1 MLIHYLREKN
11 DVITNVKGS
20 YLSST
25 GPLRGVL
32 VSDAAGRVGWSK
44 WNEKSE
50 KREWVIDQT
59 KKWVHNG
66 MAINAAVKKAE
77 RTVNRVVRMNKDE
90 ALAIAISRL
99 ELSEMQ
105 EPPDSIE
112 AAFQAMVDRSY
123 RFYRGEKNA

>member
-50 KREWVIDQT
+50 KREWVIDHKSVYPELVKVMKL
-59 KKWVHNG
+59 KK
-66 MAINAAVKKAE
+66 
-77 RTVNRVVRMNKDE
+77 
-90 ALAIAISRL
+90 
-99 ELSEMQ
+99 
-105 EPPDSIE
+105 
-112 AAFQAMVDRSY
+112 
-123 RFYRGEKNA
+123 